1 MNKLT
6 IDIETYSSVDLTTA
20 GVHRYVDSEDFKILL
35 LAFAINNEPIKII
48 DFERSGS
55 CFNDFIINL
64 LTSPDYLKTS
74 WNAAFEITCLNK
86 FFGLNLNVMQW
97 ECDMVKAAMCGLP
110 LSLSQCAEVLGVEQ
124 QKMKA
129 GKSLIEEFCKPK
141 KKNQRTLF
149 DADKWELFKE
159 YCKQD
164 VATERAISNKL
175 SYFSIPQSE
184 RELFALDYKI
194 NAMGVMLDMDLV
206 NSAVLLDECNTET
219 LMQEARELTGLANPN
234 SPTALK
240 NWLATQGIKASSLT
254 KSIVS
259 EIKGEIN
266 NEKVLRVLT
275 LRQELAKTSTAKYK
289 AMQES
294 VCSDDRVKGLTQFY
308 GTRTGRWAGRLIQ
321 VQNLPQNHLDDLTNA
336 REITKLEDSELM
348 GLCYSEPLPFILSQL
363 IRTAIIAPEGK
374 TFVIAD
380 FSAIEARVIA
390 WLAGEQWRLDV
401 FRSHGKIYEASAS
414 AMFGI
419 PIESVTKGSDYR
431 AKGKIAELALGYQG
445 CVGALKAFGA
455 DKMGIA
461 ESELEDIVYRWRA
474 KSPNIVLLWNRI
486 ETMVTKA
493 ILSPGIMYAYNE
505 VLFATYSK
513 KDKSLSIILPSGR
526 SLQYYN
532 PAVSTYRGKNSITY
546 EGLNQ
551 TTRKW
556 ETVETYGGKL
566 TENVIQAIARDCLAD
581 TMLRINKAGYDIVMH
596 VHDEVIVE
604 VEANKSEQIM
614 EEVLGIMKVSPEWCE
629 DLPLRGD
636 VFITEY
642 YKKD

>member
-1 MNKLT
+1 M
-6 IDIETYSSVDLTTA
+6 
-20 GVHRYVDSEDFKILL
+20 
-35 LAFAINNEPIKII
+35 
-48 DFERSGS
+48 
-55 CFNDFIINL
+55 
-64 LTSPDYLKTS
+64 
-74 WNAAFEITCLNK
+74 
-86 FFGLNLNVMQW
+86 
-97 ECDMVKAAMCGLP
+97 
-110 LSLSQCAEVLGVEQ
+110 
-124 QKMKA
+124 
-129 GKSLIEEFCKPK
+129 
-141 KKNQRTLF
+141 
-149 DADKWELFKE
+149 
-159 YCKQD
+159 
-164 VATERAISNKL
+164 
-175 SYFSIPQSE
+175 
-184 RELFALDYKI
+184 
-194 NAMGVMLDMDLV
+194 
-206 NSAVLLDECNTET
+206 
-219 LMQEARELTGLANPN
+219 
-234 SPTALK
+234 
-240 NWLATQGIKASSLT
+240 
-254 KSIVS
+254 
-259 EIKGEIN
+259 
-266 NEKVLRVLT
+266 
-275 LRQELAKTSTAKYK
+275 
-289 AMQES
+289 
-294 VCSDDRVKGLTQFY
+294 
-308 GTRTGRWAGRLIQ
+308 Q

-348 GLCYSEPLPFILSQL
+348 GLCYSEPIPFILSQL
-363 IRTAIIAPEGK
+363 IRTAIIAPTDK

-390 WLAGEQWRLDV
+390 WLACEQWRLDV
-401 FRSHGKIYEASAS
+401 FRSHGKIYEASAA

-445 CVGALKAFGA
+445 GVGALKAFGA

-493 ILSPGIMYAYNE
+493 ILSPGIMHTYNE

-532 PAVSTYRGKNSITY
+532 PAVSTYRGKNSIIY

-581 TMLRINKAGYDIVMH
+581 TMLRINKAGYTIVMH

-604 VEANKSEQIM
+604 VEASKSEQAM
-614 EEVLGIMKVSPEWCE
+614 EEVLIIMKVSPEWCE

-636 VFITEY
+636 AFITEY

>member
-1 MNKLT
+1 
-6 IDIETYSSVDLTTA
+6 
-20 GVHRYVDSEDFKILL
+20 
-35 LAFAINNEPIKII
+35 
-48 DFERSGS
+48 
-55 CFNDFIINL
+55 
-64 LTSPDYLKTS
+64 
-74 WNAAFEITCLNK
+74 
-86 FFGLNLNVMQW
+86 
-97 ECDMVKAAMCGLP
+97 
-110 LSLSQCAEVLGVEQ
+110 
-124 QKMKA
+124 
-129 GKSLIEEFCKPK
+129 
-141 KKNQRTLF
+141 
-149 DADKWELFKE
+149 
-159 YCKQD
+159 
-164 VATERAISNKL
+164 
-175 SYFSIPQSE
+175 
-184 RELFALDYKI
+184 
-194 NAMGVMLDMDLV
+194 MGVMLDMDLV

-240 NWLATQGIKASSLT
+240 GWLATQGIKASSLT

-259 EIKGEIN
+259 ELKGEIN
-266 NEKVLRVLT
+266 NEKALRVLE
-275 LRQELAKTSTAKYK
+275 LRQELSKTSTAKYK
-289 AMQES
+289 TMQEC
-294 VCSDDRVKGLTQFY
+294 VCSDGRVKGLTQFY

-348 GLCYSEPLPFILSQL
+348 GLCYSEPIPFILSQL
-363 IRTAIIAPEGK
+363 IRTAIIAPKDK

-401 FRSHGKIYEASAS
+401 FRSHGKIYEASAA

-445 CVGALKAFGA
+445 GVGALKAFGA

-526 SLQYYN
+526 SLQYYS

-581 TMLRINKAGYDIVMH
+581 SMLRINKAGYDIVMH
-596 VHDEVIVE
+596 VHDEVIAE
-604 VEANKSEQIM
+604 VEASKSELAM
-614 EEVLGIMKVSPEWCE
+614 EEVLDIMKISPEWCE

-636 VFITEY
+636 AFITEY